1 MGVDTKPSMKILG
14 WKIGVC
20 SFFFLPLIGL
30 GNHRRASVILISQE
44 ETGALESGKGSIA
57 GNDDIG

>member
-20 SFFFLPLIGL
+20 SFFFHPLVGL
-30 GNHRRASVILISQE
+30 GNRRRAGVISISQE
-44 ETGALESGKGSIA
+44 EPEALESGKGSIA
-57 GNDDIG
+57 TMTQGE